1 MLKLQVFLYA
11 NILYCDETDFRYIQQ
26 QKNLNAIYVKECK
39 VKLFITL
46 NWTMQHGPEFQIC
59 LQWMQNM
66 LSRMNRHL
74 CWYGSIPIQLKILFL
89 YYFFLRYMLKHGATY
104 VFLWNIGGHIH
115 QWHLHIWISFRLD
128 KISILKHDR
137 IKGINLIFDTTTF
150 VWYYDHY
157 YYLHFVRQCRM
168 QTIRPHPS

>member
-1 MLKLQVFLYA
+1 
-11 NILYCDETDFRYIQQ
+11 
-26 QKNLNAIYVKECK
+26 
-39 VKLFITL
+39 
-46 NWTMQHGPEFQIC
+46 
-59 LQWMQNM
+59 
-66 LSRMNRHL
+66 
-74 CWYGSIPIQLKILFL
+74 
-89 YYFFLRYMLKHGATY
+89 MLKHVINRIDPFMYFCVILEVIFIDSIYKYGY
-104 VFLWNIGGHIH
+104 
-115 QWHLHIWISFRLD
+115 HLRLD

>member
-1 MLKLQVFLYA
+1 M
-11 NILYCDETDFRYIQQ
+11 
-26 QKNLNAIYVKECK
+26 KECK

-46 NWTMQHGPEFQIC
+46 NWTMQHRPEFQIC

-74 CWYGSIPIQLKILFL
+74 CWYGSILIQLKILFS
-89 YYFFLRYMLKHGATY
+89 YYFFLDLNRLAPFMHFCGILEVIFIDGVYKYGY
-104 VFLWNIGGHIH
+104 
-115 QWHLHIWISFRLD
+115 HLRLD

-157 YYLHFVRQCRM
+157 HYLHFVRQCRM

>member
-1 MLKLQVFLYA
+1 M
-11 NILYCDETDFRYIQQ
+11 
-26 QKNLNAIYVKECK
+26 KECK

-74 CWYGSIPIQLKILFL
+74 CWYGSILIQLKILFL
-89 YYFFLRYMLKHGATY
+89 CYFFLDLNRIAPFMYFYGLLEVIFIDSIYKYGY
-104 VFLWNIGGHIH
+104 
-115 QWHLHIWISFRLD
+115 HLRLD

>member
-1 MLKLQVFLYA
+1 MDRNFKFVYNECKTCYLKWIAICVVMDQFLY
-11 NILYCDETDFRYIQQ
+11 NWKSFSDILY
-26 QKNLNAIYVKECK
+26 
-39 VKLFITL
+39 
-46 NWTMQHGPEFQIC
+46 
-59 LQWMQNM
+59 
-66 LSRMNRHL
+66 
-74 CWYGSIPIQLKILFL
+74 
-89 YYFFLRYMLKHGATY
+89 FLRDMFKQVNRIALFMYFCGILEVIFIDSIYKYGY
-104 VFLWNIGGHIH
+104 
-115 QWHLHIWISFRLD
+115 HLRLD